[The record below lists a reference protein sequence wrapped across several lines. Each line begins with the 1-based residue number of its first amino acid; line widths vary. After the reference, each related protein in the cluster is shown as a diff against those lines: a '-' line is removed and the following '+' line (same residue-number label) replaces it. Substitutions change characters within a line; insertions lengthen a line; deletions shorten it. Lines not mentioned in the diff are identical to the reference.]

1 MTKSQKLGEFI
12 GLHQNLF
19 RLFAIAG
26 FINTLF
32 ERLVAICEDNREKKF
47 LREAASLWAIQIAD
61 GFILFKEFKKA
72 CKGKKEQVRR
82 KRFMKPLDLTF

>member
-1 MTKSQKLGEFI
+1 MANSAKVDDFI

-32 ERLVAICEDNREKKF
+32 ERFVMICEDECEKPF
-47 LREAASLWAIQIAD
+47 LRKAASFWAIQVAD
-61 GFILFKEFKKA
+61 GFILFKEFKKVF
-72 CKGKKEQVRR
+72 KRKKEKVCCYLQ
-82 KRFMKPLDLTF
+82 F